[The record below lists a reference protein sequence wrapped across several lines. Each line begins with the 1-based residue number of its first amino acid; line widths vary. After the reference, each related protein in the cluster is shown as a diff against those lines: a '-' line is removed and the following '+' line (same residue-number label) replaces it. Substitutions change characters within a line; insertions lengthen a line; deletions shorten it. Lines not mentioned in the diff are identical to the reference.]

1 MVCMKHLTPIF
12 VLLVSI
18 GPTAAAQPLDRPP
31 VLKDAAPRIEAKD
44 ADPAAAAPLTEP
56 DDAHLLPPKSEVQ
69 REVRFEQR
77 RQGARVS
84 EIVVTPA
91 GRTYSYTIQNR
102 EGQRPLFI
110 QDLAS
115 GLSTPRFLKFE
126 F

>member
-1 MVCMKHLTPIF
+1 MKQLTPILAL
-12 VLLVSI
+12 VLSI
-18 GPTAAAQPLDRPP
+18 GMTAGAQPLDTPP
-31 VLKDAAPRIEAKD
+31 VVQDAAARVEAKD
-44 ADPAAAAPLTEP
+44 ADPGATAPLTEP

-69 REVRFEQR
+69 REARIEQR

>member
-1 MVCMKHLTPIF
+1 MKHVTPILA
-12 VLLVSI
+12 VLLSI
-18 GPTAAAQPLDRPP
+18 GTCANAQPLDKPP
-31 VLKDAAPRIEAKD
+31 AVNDATARAEVKAAPAGTT
-44 ADPAAAAPLTEP
+44 APLTEP
-56 DDAHLLPPKSEVQ
+56 DDAHLLPPKNETQ
-69 REVRFEQR
+69 REARIEQR
-77 RQGARVS
+77 HLGTRVS

-102 EGQRPLFI
+102 EGQRPFSV

>member
-1 MVCMKHLTPIF
+1 MRSMSRVTPIF
-12 VLLVSI
+12 ALLLSFGMSAV
-18 GPTAAAQPLDRPP
+18 AQPLDRPP
-31 VLKDAAPRIEAKD
+31 VIKDSAPSVEAKG
-44 ADPAAAAPLTEP
+44 ADPRKAVPLTEP
-56 DDAHLLPPKSEVQ
+56 DDAHLLPPRNEGQ
-69 REVRFEQR
+69 REARIEQR
-77 RQGARVS
+77 RQGARVA

-110 QDLAS
+110 EDLAS